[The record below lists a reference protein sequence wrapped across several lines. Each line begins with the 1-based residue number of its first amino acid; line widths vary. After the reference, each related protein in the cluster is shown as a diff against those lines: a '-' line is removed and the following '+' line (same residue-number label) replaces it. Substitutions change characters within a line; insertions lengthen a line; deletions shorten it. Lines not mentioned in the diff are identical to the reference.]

1 MAIKPA
7 KFGPY
12 YWGVLHLACIGGI
25 DPAALQA
32 LVYMF
37 PAILPCP
44 ACGVHFAEVLNA
56 TPLPETDDPDVLFKW
71 SVDVHNIVNKR
82 LEKPL
87 LTYEEAYRYWMTMP
101 EAPKPASTWD
111 GKMIIIIILMIA
123 LILSIF
129 YRN

>member
-12 YWGVLHLACIGGI
+12 YWGVLHLACLGGI

-32 LVYMF
+32 LVSLF

-44 ACGVHFAEVLNA
+44 ACGMHFAEVLNEN
-56 TPLPETDDPDVLFKW
+56 PLPETSDPDALFKW
-71 SVDVHNIVNKR
+71 SVDVHNTVNR
-82 LEKPL
+82 QLEKPVF
-87 LTYEEAYRYWMTMP
+87 TYEEASQLWLSMP
-101 EAPKPASTWD
+101 DAPKPKSNWD
-111 GKMIIIIILMIA
+111 TKTILVIILAIA
-123 LILSIF
+123 LILSIL